1 MWAARATSGWPW
13 LGARRP
19 EAAAPRSRS
28 GGGGGWRRRR
38 RSGGSGRRKAG
49 RGAPVEAKEASYG
62 VIWARGRVEK
72 GAPR

>member
-38 RSGGSGRRKAG
+38 RSSDPGRRRAG
-49 RGAPVEAKEASYG
+49 RGVPVEGEEGGYG
-62 VIWARGRVEK
+62 VGLARERVE
-72 GAPR
+72 G